1 LILTKEDEG
10 KLSAETCGELL
21 SVIDIFLAGASGR
34 SLIDAIE
41 VQDFCLDL
49 RQLITHSMEIED
61 VI

>member
-1 LILTKEDEG
+1 MTKEDEG
-10 KLSAETCGELL
+10 ELSAETCGELL
-21 SVIDIFLAGASGR
+21 SVIDIFLAGSSGR